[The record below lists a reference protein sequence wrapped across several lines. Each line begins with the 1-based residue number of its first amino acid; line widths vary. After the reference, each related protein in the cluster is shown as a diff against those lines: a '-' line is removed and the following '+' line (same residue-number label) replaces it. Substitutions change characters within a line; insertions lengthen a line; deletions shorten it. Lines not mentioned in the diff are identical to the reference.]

1 MDRHFSTLELVKH
14 DETASAPERDYDATA
29 FELDATALAP
39 QVVPDTTPQVLYNT
53 SLPEA
58 HEESTKE
65 KAPSYQT
72 IKPALKWP
80 WMVIALVIAAAI
92 AIGVSVGIWRHR
104 EHSSHRS
111 STAYRCGFFF
121 SLANGD
127 RQLFFQE
134 NTGVIR
140 RAIYTA
146 SNNQWNTSPYLN
158 ASTNSF
164 LNFSSNPKTHTP
176 LAVAII
182 EDPSDL
188 RIESV
193 IELYYVSQNN
203 SLWSSIFNQGVWT
216 LDSSLNTYS
225 TTVDT
230 RSLSI
235 TPIGNGSSDANPTT
249 NSALLY
255 YENSNGNVSAL
266 LRRGSFVDQFQWVD
280 ITSQQSESLPNE
292 FGNAPGLNAHSD
304 TNIPEEISG
313 DYFNDSKTLYE
324 SDTDA
329 IFSTPFTS
337 GANLSGPFIGALF
350 YSPPEPSLVNGKFP
364 LSSGSFTYAGYS
376 IGPGGPGYFG
386 SGPTSA
392 IVDKSSIHQSDVAIF
407 GTDSSPNAIW
417 INGTQPAICGLV
429 AEPPIQGTPNNT
441 FPFKRLTSVITDQST
456 FLYHQINGTT
466 FAEEQWDASLSVWIP
481 SVYITVSD
489 T

>member
-1 MDRHFSTLELVKH
+1 M
-14 DETASAPERDYDATA
+14 
-29 FELDATALAP
+29 
-39 QVVPDTTPQVLYNT
+39 
-53 SLPEA
+53 
-58 HEESTKE
+58 
-65 KAPSYQT
+65 
-72 IKPALKWP
+72 
-80 WMVIALVIAAAI
+80 
-92 AIGVSVGIWRHR
+92 
-104 EHSSHRS
+104 
-111 STAYRCGFFF
+111 
-121 SLANGD
+121 
-127 RQLFFQE
+127 
-134 NTGVIR
+134 
-140 RAIYTA
+140 
-146 SNNQWNTSPYLN
+146 
-158 ASTNSF
+158 
-164 LNFSSNPKTHTP
+164 
-176 LAVAII
+176 
-182 EDPSDL
+182 
-188 RIESV
+188 
-193 IELYYVSQNN
+193 
-203 SLWSSIFNQGVWT
+203 
-216 LDSSLNTYS
+216 
-225 TTVDT
+225 DT

-255 YENSNGNVSAL
+255 YENPNGNVSAL

-304 TNIPEEISG
+304 TNLPEEISG

-364 LSSGSFTYAGYS
+364 LSSGSFTYAGHS

-386 SGPTSA
+386 SGMSCASFVSQMIVCKLTFPVGPTSA

-456 FLYHQINGTT
+456 FLYHQINGMT